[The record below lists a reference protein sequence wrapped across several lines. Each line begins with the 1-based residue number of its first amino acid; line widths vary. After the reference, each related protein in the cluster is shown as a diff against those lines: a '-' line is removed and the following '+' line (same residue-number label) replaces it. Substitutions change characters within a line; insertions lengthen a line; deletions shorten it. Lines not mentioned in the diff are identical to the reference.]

1 MNLKKESNPF
11 NNNKK
16 IAKPAPEIFK
26 NKFESKELS
35 LYTIDNIVTI
45 MLAIKVVDD
54 ILNIKLLS
62 EP

>member
-16 IAKPAPEIFK
+16 IVKPAPEIFI

-45 MLAIKVVDD
+45 MLVIKVVDD
-54 ILNIKLLS
+54 ILNVKLLS